1 MAALT
6 AMTAR
11 QTRNDSLASYATYTC
26 TTGTTIY
33 EGSLVM
39 VTTATGLALPGADT
53 ASCTFV
59 GIATETVTSAA
70 AGQTI
75 NVKFGHEELLGAASS
90 LAAVTGAACVISDSD
105 LVTTAALGTNDV
117 KVGEVVQAVSTT
129 AAWVK
134 IRGAS
139 PA

>member
-39 VTTATGLALPGADT
+39 VTSATNLALPGADT
-53 ASCTFV
+53 AGCAFV

-105 LVTTAALGTNDV
+105 LVTTVAAGTNDV
-117 KVGEVVQAVSTT
+117 KVGEVVQPVSTT

-134 IRGAS
+134 IRSA
-139 PA
+139 ATL

>member
-117 KVGEVVQAVSTT
+117 KVGEVVQPVSTT

>member
-39 VTTATGLALPGADT
+39 VTSATGLALPGADT
-53 ASCTFV
+53 ASCAFV
-59 GIATETVTSAA
+59 GIATETVVSAA
-70 AGQTI
+70 AGATI

-117 KVGEVVQAVSTT
+117 KVGEVVQPVSTT

-134 IRGAS
+134 IRSA
-139 PA
+139 ATL

>member
-39 VTTATGLALPGADT
+39 VTAATNLALPGADT
-53 ASCTFV
+53 AGCTFV

-70 AGQTI
+70 AGATI

-117 KVGEVVQAVSTT
+117 KVGEVVQPVSTT

-134 IRGAS
+134 IRSA
-139 PA
+139 ATL

>member
-70 AGQTI
+70 AGATI

>member
-39 VTTATGLALPGADT
+39 VTSATGLALPGADT
-53 ASCTFV
+53 ASCAFV
-59 GIATETVTSAA
+59 GIATETVVSAA
-70 AGQTI
+70 AGTTI

-105 LVTTAALGTNDV
+105 LVTTVAAGTNDV
-117 KVGEVVQAVSTT
+117 KVGEVVQPVSTT

-134 IRGAS
+134 IRSA
-139 PA
+139 ATL

>member
-39 VTTATGLALPGADT
+39 VTLATGLALPGADT
-53 ASCTFV
+53 ASCGFV
-59 GIATETVTSAA
+59 GIATNTVVSAA
-70 AGQTI
+70 AGATI

-90 LAAVTGAACVISDSD
+90 LAAVTGAACVISRSARSCSPSAPPLRGSRSAARRPSD
-105 LVTTAALGTNDV
+105 RALSANDLQEIPN
-117 KVGEVVQAVSTT
+117 G
-129 AAWVK
+129 
-134 IRGAS
+134 
-139 PA
+139 

>member
-39 VTTATGLALPGADT
+39 VTSATGLALPGADT
-53 ASCTFV
+53 ASCAFV
-59 GIATETVTSAA
+59 GIATETVVSAA
-70 AGQTI
+70 AGATI
-75 NVKFGHEELLGAASS
+75 NVKFGHEELLGANAS
-90 LAAVTGAACVISDSD
+90 LAAVIGAACVIHDSD
-105 LVTTAALGTNDV
+105 LVTTVAAGTNDV
-117 KVGEVVQAVSTT
+117 KVGEVVQPVGTT

-134 IRGAS
+134 IRSA
-139 PA
+139 ATL

>member
-39 VTTATGLALPGADT
+39 VTLATNLALPGADT
-53 ASCTFV
+53 TGCAFV
-59 GIATETVTSAA
+59 GIATQTVTSAA

-75 NVKFGHEELLGAASS
+75 NVKFGHEELLGANAT
-90 LAAVTGAACVISDSD
+90 LAALAGAACVIFDSD
-105 LVTTAALGTNDV
+105 LVTTAAAATNDV
-117 KVGEVVQAVSTT
+117 KVGEIVQPVGTT

-134 IRGAS
+134 IRSA
-139 PA
+139 ATV

>member
-39 VTTATGLALPGADT
+39 VTSATGLALPGADT
-53 ASCTFV
+53 ASCAFV
-59 GIATETVTSAA
+59 GIATETVVSAA

-90 LAAVTGAACVISDSD
+90 LAAVIGAACVISDSD
-105 LVTTAALGTNDV
+105 LVTTAAAGTNDV
-117 KVGEVVQAVSTT
+117 KVGEVVQPVSTT

-134 IRGAS
+134 IRSA
-139 PA
+139 ATL

>member
-39 VTTATGLALPGADT
+39 VTSSTNLALPGADT
-53 ASCTFV
+53 TGCAFV
-59 GIATETVTSAA
+59 GIATETVVSAA

-75 NVKFGHEELLGAASS
+75 NVKFGHEELLGANAT
-90 LAAVTGAACVISDSD
+90 LAAVTGAACVIHDSD
-105 LVTTAALGTNDV
+105 LVTTVAAGTNDV
-117 KVGEVVQAVSTT
+117 KVGEVVQPIGTT

-134 IRGAS
+134 IRSA
-139 PA
+139 ATL

>member
-70 AGQTI
+70 AGATI
-75 NVKFGHEELLGAASS
+75 NVKYGHEELLGANAT
-90 LAAVTGAACVISDSD
+90 LAASRGAACVIFDSD
-105 LVTTAALGTNDV
+105 LVTTAAAATNDV

>member
-59 GIATETVTSAA
+59 GIATKTVTSAA
-70 AGQTI
+70 AGATI
-75 NVKFGHEELLGAASS
+75 NVKYGHEELLGAASS

-105 LVTTAALGTNDV
+105 LVTTAAAATNDV

>member
-39 VTTATGLALPGADT
+39 VTLATGLALPGADT
-53 ASCTFV
+53 ASCGFV
-59 GIATETVTSAA
+59 GIATNTVVSAA

-90 LAAVTGAACVISDSD
+90 LAAVIGSPCVISDSD
-105 LVTTAALGTNDV
+105 LVTTVAAGTNDV
-117 KVGEVVQAVSTT
+117 KVGEVVQPVGTT

-134 IRGAS
+134 IRGAAS
-139 PA
+139 V

>member
-70 AGQTI
+70 AGATI
-75 NVKFGHEELLGAASS
+75 NVKYGHEELLGAASS

-105 LVTTAALGTNDV
+105 LVTTAAAATNDV

>member
-39 VTTATGLALPGADT
+39 VTLATGLALPGADT
-53 ASCTFV
+53 ASCGFV
-59 GIATETVTSAA
+59 GIATNTVVSAA

-105 LVTTAALGTNDV
+105 LVTTAAAATNDV
-117 KVGEVVQAVSTT
+117 KVGEVVQPVSTT

-134 IRGAS
+134 IRSSATV
-139 PA
+139 

>member
-39 VTTATGLALPGADT
+39 LTSATGLALPAADT
-53 ASCTFV
+53 ASCVFV
-59 GIATETVTSAA
+59 GIATNTVISAA
-70 AGQTI
+70 AGATI
-75 NVKFGHEELLGAASS
+75 NVKFGHEELLESS
-90 LAAVTGAACVISDSD
+90 ATLAAVVGAVAVVTDSDS
-105 LVTTAALGTNDV
+105 VTTVAAGTNDV
-117 KVGEVVQAVSTT
+117 KVGEVVQTVSTT
-129 AAWVK
+129 RAWIK
-134 IRGAS
+134 IRSSATL
-139 PA
+139 

>member
-1 MAALT
+1 MANLT

-11 QTRNDSLASYATYTC
+11 QTRNDSLASDATYTC

-39 VTTATGLALPGADT
+39 VTLATGLALPGADT
-53 ASCTFV
+53 ASCGFV
-59 GIATETVTSAA
+59 GIATNTVVSAT

-75 NVKFGHEELLGAASS
+75 NVKYGHEELLGTNAT
-90 LAAVTGAACVISDSD
+90 LAAVTGSACVIFDSD
-105 LVTTAALGTNDV
+105 LVTTAAAATNDV
-117 KVGEVVQAVSTT
+117 KVGEVVQAVGST

-134 IRGAS
+134 IRGPQS
-139 PA
+139 I

>member
-6 AMTAR
+6 KMTAR

-70 AGQTI
+70 AGATI

>member
-11 QTRNDSLASYATYTC
+11 QTRNDSLASYAKYTC

-39 VTTATGLALPGADT
+39 VTLATGLALPGADT
-53 ASCTFV
+53 ASCGFV
-59 GIATETVTSAA
+59 GIATQTVTSAA
-70 AGQTI
+70 AGATI
-75 NVKFGHEELLGAASS
+75 TVKFGHEELLGCSAT
-90 LAAVTGAACVISDSD
+90 LAAITGSACVISDSD
-105 LVTTAALGTNDV
+105 LVTTAAAATNDV
-117 KVGEVVQAVSTT
+117 KVGEVVQAVGST

-134 IRGAS
+134 IRGPQS
-139 PA
+139 I